1 MIMSE
6 KKNLLLKISLVL
18 IALITLVYGVI
29 YLFFPEVEIKA
40 TGAEPINP
48 GWIRWFGGILIAL
61 GICSIMIFRNPVKQ
75 GIFITSIAIGTL
87 IVGLTLFYSVIF
99 ETENNA
105 HMLNALIPAI
115 VNSILSI
122 LFWISLRQSREIL
135 W

>member
-1 MIMSE
+1 MSE

-48 GWIRWFGGILIAL
+48 GWIRWFGGILLAL

-75 GIFITSIAIGTL
+75 GIFVTSIAIGTA

-115 VNSILSI
+115 VNSIISV
-122 LFWISLRQSREIL
+122 LFWISLRQSKEIL

>member
-1 MIMSE
+1 MSE

-48 GWIRWFGGILIAL
+48 GWIRWFGGILLAL

-75 GIFITSIAIGTL
+75 GIFVTSIAIGTA

-115 VNSILSI
+115 VNSIISI
-122 LFWISLRQSREIL
+122 LFWISLRQSKEIL

>member
-1 MIMSE
+1 MSE

-48 GWIRWFGGILIAL
+48 GWIRWFGGILLAL

-75 GIFITSIAIGTL
+75 GIFVTSIAIGTA

-115 VNSILSI
+115 VNSKISV
-122 LFWISLRQSREIL
+122 LFWISLRQSKEIL
-135 W
+135 R

>member
-1 MIMSE
+1 MSE

-48 GWIRWFGGILIAL
+48 GWIRWFGGILLAL

-75 GIFITSIAIGTL
+75 GIFVTSIAIGTA

-115 VNSILSI
+115 VNSKISV
-122 LFWISLRQSREIL
+122 LFWISLRQSKEIL